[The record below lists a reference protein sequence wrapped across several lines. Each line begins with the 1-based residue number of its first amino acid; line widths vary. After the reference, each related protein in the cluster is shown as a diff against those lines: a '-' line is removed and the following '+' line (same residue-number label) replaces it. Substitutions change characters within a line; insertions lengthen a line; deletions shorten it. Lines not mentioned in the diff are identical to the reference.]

1 MNKIFLATVA
11 TGIVFLSACGQES
24 PVTTAADSAP
34 ASETEDATAASA
46 ADTASG
52 TQTPES
58 AAADAGS
65 MPEQL
70 TEIDEGE
77 SESVGEAPVASGT
90 SAPIRLASAAETRES
105 PLARF
110 KEGVN
115 YLSLVPAQPTSVSP
129 DKVEVLEVFWYGCGH
144 CYELDP
150 LLENWRLNG
159 KASYVEFHR
168 LPAMWND
175 TLRMHARLFFTVE
188 LLGKLEEL
196 HTPIFREIH
205 VNRNPLNT
213 VEQISRFMRDHGVS
227 AEDFQKTFT
236 SFAVE
241 SKLQR
246 ADVLNR
252 RYRVQGV
259 PMVVVNGKYTADVGT
274 AGGQQQLLELIND
287 LSAREH
293 GAG

>member
-11 TGIVFLSACGQES
+11 TGILALSACGQES

-34 ASETEDATAASA
+34 ASETDDATPASA
-46 ADTASG
+46 ADAATS
-52 TQTPES
+52 TQMPES
-58 AAADAGS
+58 GSGDAADT
-65 MPEQL
+65 PEQL
-70 TEIDEGE
+70 SEMDEGE
-77 SESVGEAPVASGT
+77 TETVGEPPVASGT
-90 SAPIRLASAAETRES
+90 SAPIRLAAAAETS
-105 PLARF
+105 DTPLSRF

-115 YLSLVPAQPTSVSP
+115 YQLLVPAQPTSVSP

-144 CYELDP
+144 CYQLDP

-159 KASYVEFHR
+159 KASYVDFQR

-175 TLRMHARLFFTVE
+175 ILRMHARLYFTVE
-188 LLGKLEEL
+188 LLGKLDEL

-259 PMVVVNGKYTADVGT
+259 PMMVVNGKFTADVGT
-274 AGGQQQLLELIND
+274 AGGQEQLLELIND
-287 LSAREH
+287 LAAREH